1 MKSPYDTS
9 SNGNGSLIRNSHNG
23 NGNGNGKWRAP
34 EKQDVDFLPFVEILL
49 RHWPLLMMGGIAMG
63 IIGVLTGAFFWHP
76 NFTATAQLVAYESP
90 NATEVF
96 GQRQVSPQTIASVL
110 KSPELFREIGARMDP
125 PVAAADLTDHI
136 EITPDRDSD
145 TVNITAEGET
155 PKEAVDLV
163 NLYAS
168 QAVRFTQRLQQRSAE
183 ELDQFYATQL
193 ARIMKEISTLDKEAQ
208 SLPREVLTQVTAP
221 QPNSLLEQLQ
231 KARVNLAQLL
241 SKYTDMHPLVQAQ
254 RAEIAAIEMQLTPT
268 LTAAENAEPGTNAVS
283 MLPVTGEKDPEI
295 IRGKLQAF
303 EAARLV
309 LLGKQQAVQSFEAN
323 PPGFCRTL
331 AGATDKDVVPHPR
344 HAKIALLGVLAFL
357 LGIFGTGTLILVSE
371 ITDNRLKT
379 PSDVTRITK
388 LPVLAASGDL
398 SRMSETARYNWAFR
412 TWTKLQGQ
420 LGQPADH
427 GLILGVTAA
436 NHGDGCAMWVQ
447 SLAQAA
453 SMLGLRVLTIVTREE
468 EAPDGASGVHAKH
481 HFSHGTSLALT
492 PSILAT
498 PEAIAEQLQAI
509 PPNSQAVVHI
519 PLPGWVWNFEQRQ
532 QWQAALKQWAKIENV
547 VIIIELPPASV
558 PESVLLAENLPNVVW
573 LTDCKESA
581 AVQTREHLETFR
593 NAHCNLAG
601 AVLHRAPDSLIKN
614 RFARWVSTIA
624 LLAGLF
630 QTTAFSQQIPATAD
644 TTSNDALLQP
654 AAPSDTSETPVNT
667 SASLSAS
674 PIQPRAAWQQHLTL
688 GPGDVVNFSLFGSP
702 ELGQL
707 SVPIGPDGR
716 VGYLEAQDVMAAGL
730 TVDELRAKMDSQLA
744 KYRRSPHTI
753 ITPVAFNSKKY
764 FVLGSVSRGGVF
776 TLDRPTTI
784 VEAIAR
790 AKGME
795 TVLRD
800 RDLVEVADLQR
811 SFLARRGQLIR
822 IDFER
827 LFQRGDLSQNVQ
839 LEPNDYLYLPA
850 TELKQVYV
858 VGEVG
863 TPGAELYKPGLS
875 VVAVIA
881 EAGGFTQRAWKGKVL
896 VVRGSLNQPQTFAV
910 NVKDILAGNA
920 TGFALAPGDIVY
932 VHHRPWIYAEDLLN
946 LAASAFIQSVVIT
959 WTGLH
964 VGPFITSPIFPQ

>member
-1 MKSPYDTS
+1 M
-9 SNGNGSLIRNSHNG
+9 
-23 NGNGNGKWRAP
+23 
-34 EKQDVDFLPFVEILL
+34 PFIENLL
-49 RHWPLLMMGGIAMG
+49 RHWPLLVMGAVAMG
-63 IIGVLTGAFFWHP
+63 VIGVLVGAFFWHP
-76 NFTATAQLVAYESP
+76 NFSASAQLVAYESP

-125 PVAAADLTDHI
+125 PVTATELTGLI

-145 TVNITAEGET
+145 TVNITAIGET
-155 PKEAVDLV
+155 PKQAVDLV
-163 NLYAS
+163 NLYAG
-168 QAVRFTQRLQQRSAE
+168 QAVRFTQRLQARSAE

-193 ARIMKEISTLDKEAQ
+193 QRIASEIAGLDKEAQ
-208 SLPREVLTQVTAP
+208 SLPREVLTQVSAP
-221 QPNSLLEQLQ
+221 QANSLLEQLQ
-231 KARVNLAQLL
+231 TARVTLTQLL
-241 SKYTDMHPLVQAQ
+241 SKYTDRHPLVQAQ
-254 RAEIAAIEMQLTPT
+254 RAEIAAIETQLTPGMAVADAATQPTNT
-268 LTAAENAEPGTNAVS
+268 LSA
-283 MLPVTGEKDPEI
+283 LPVTGEKDPEI
-295 IRGKLQAF
+295 IRGKLQSF
-303 EAARLV
+303 ETARLT

-323 PPGFCRTL
+323 PPGFCRVL
-331 AGATDKDVVPHPR
+331 ASATDKDVESHPR
-344 HAKIALLGVLAFL
+344 HAKIALLGILAALF
-357 LGIFGTGTLILVSE
+357 GIFGTGGLILLSE
-371 ITDNRLKT
+371 VTDNRLKT
-379 PSDVTRITK
+379 PADVVRITK

-420 LGQPADH
+420 LGQPANS
-427 GLILGVTAA
+427 GLVLGVTAA

-468 EAPDGASGVHAKH
+468 EAPDGAGSVHAKH
-481 HFSHGTSLALT
+481 HFTHGTSLALT

-498 PEAIAEQLQAI
+498 PQTVAEQLQAI
-509 PPNSQAVVHI
+509 PLNSQAIVHI

-532 QWQAALKQWAKIENV
+532 QWQAALKQWSQIENI

-573 LTDCKESA
+573 LTDCRESA

-614 RFARWVSTIA
+614 RFARWVSAVA
-624 LLAGLF
+624 LAMSLLQSNG
-630 QTTAFSQQIPATAD
+630 FSQQATVD
-644 TTSNDALLQP
+644 PQSNDAVLQP
-654 AAPSDTSETPVNT
+654 PTPAAADTSSDIPLNT
-667 SASLSAS
+667 AGSLSAS
-674 PIQPRAAWQQHLTL
+674 PVQPRTAWQQHLTL
-688 GPGDVVNFSLFGSP
+688 GPGDVLNFSLFGSP
-702 ELGQL
+702 ELSQL
-707 SVPIGPDGR
+707 SVPVGPDGR
-716 VGYLEAQDVMAAGL
+716 VGFLEAQDVVAAGL
-730 TVDELRAKMDSQLA
+730 TVDELRATMDEQLSR
-744 KYRRSPHTI
+744 YRRSPHTI

-784 VEAIAR
+784 IEAIAR

-795 TVLRD
+795 TILRD
-800 RDLVEVADLQR
+800 RDVVEVADLQR
-811 SFLARRGQLIR
+811 SFLARKGQLLR

-827 LFQRGDLSQNVQ
+827 LFQHGDLSQNIQ

-850 TELKQVYV
+850 TELKQVYI

-863 TPGAELYKPGLS
+863 NPGAELYKPGLS
-875 VVAVIA
+875 VVAAIA
-881 EAGGFTQRAWKGKVL
+881 EAGGFTDRAWKGKVL

-910 NVKDILAGNA
+910 NVKDILSANS
-920 TGFALAPGDIVY
+920 TGFALAPGDIIY

-964 VGPFITSPIFPQ
+964 VGPLITSPIFP